1 MKNIFFIRHT
11 QSEANLKNILASQ
24 LNFPLTENG
33 KKHAFEI
40 GSHLKKV
47 ESIDRII
54 SSPLIRAH
62 QTASLIAKSF
72 DLKVE
77 IDKRLIEQNIGIF
90 SGMTYEEIDKRKD
103 YMHDRSQRWNWIPKE
118 GESYCMISERL
129 SSFFKSIDF
138 IEGTNILFV
147 THAVTMR
154 LIRAHLEKTLPNYTH
169 KLAENGEVWKINWID
184 SLSEH
189 KVNTIFIKQPSKVK
203 HRSIGEL

>member
-1 MKNIFFIRHT
+1 M
-11 QSEANLKNILASQ
+11 
-24 LNFPLTENG
+24 
-33 KKHAFEI
+33 
-40 GSHLKKV
+40 
-47 ESIDRII
+47 
-54 SSPLIRAH
+54 IRAH

-90 SGMTYEEIDKRKD
+90 SGMTYDEIDKRKD

-189 KVNTIFIKQPSKVK
+189 KVNTIFIKQSSKVK

>member
-54 SSPLIRAH
+54 SSPLIRAR

-77 IDKRLIEQNIGIF
+77 IDRRLIEQNIGIF

-103 YMHDRSQRWNWIPKE
+103 YMHDRSQRWNWIQKD

-154 LIRAHLEKTLPNYTH
+154 LIRAH
-169 KLAENGEVWKINWID
+169 
-184 SLSEH
+184 
-189 KVNTIFIKQPSKVK
+189 
-203 HRSIGEL
+203 